1 MKAISSAIGFLL
13 CLIAA
18 TSGHSAVVT
27 WNVTGIFDDG
37 ARIGGFFQFD
47 SDKFAATGNGIGN
60 FDILTTRGSVLA
72 GAEYLSGFL
81 ISDAKATPLLIDIT
95 NSLGRLVLQHAI
107 PLSDAGG
114 LIPLTSGAE
123 DFGGVDS
130 RAIRA
135 GELVGSVPEPSQW
148 MYFILGLTAIVGTML
163 RMRHR
168 AR

>member
-1 MKAISSAIGFLL
+1 MKAFTSAIAFLL
-13 CLIAA
+13 CLVAA
-18 TSGHSAVVT
+18 TAGRAAVVT
-27 WNVTGIFDDG
+27 WNVTGTFDDG
-37 ARIGGFFQFD
+37 GSIGGFFQFD
-47 SDKFAATGNGIGN
+47 SDEFAATGNGIGN

-114 LIPLTSGAE
+114 QIPLTSGAE
-123 DFGGVDS
+123 NFGGVDS
-130 RAIRA
+130 RTIFA
-135 GELVGSVPEPSQW
+135 GHLERSVPEPSQW

-163 RMRHR
+163 RMRQR
-168 AR
+168 TG